1 MKEYS
6 FQDILYTNLANV
18 SSIKGGSSMNE
29 TSEASLFNGSK
40 MWPYRHKYVTL
51 DSLSSQKQWQL
62 ITNTCSRLNKT
73 SLDIYI
79 YVLNNAIPC
88 LNLINTCITKWQ

>member
-18 SSIKGGSSMNE
+18 SSIKGDSLMNE
-29 TSEASLFNGSK
+29 TSEAAMFNGSK
-40 MWPYRHKYVTL
+40 PWPYQHKYVTL

-62 ITNTCSRLNKT
+62 ITNSRLNQT
-73 SLDIYI
+73 SLNLYI
-79 YVLNNAIPC
+79 YVLNNAILC
-88 LNLINTCITKWQ
+88 LFNKYLHN